1 MTIFFEEEYKYQ
13 FEFDSKKLA
22 EDVINAAIEYMEFP
36 FEAEVSV
43 TITDLDGIHAINKEF
58 RDIDRPTDVLSFPM
72 IEYKEAGFFDDLEEQ
87 DELFNPESGEIML
100 GDIVLCVPKIIEQ
113 ASEYGHSQKREYA
126 FLIAHS
132 MLHLFGFDH
141 LTESEAS
148 VMEKKQEEIL
158 ALLNITRD

>member
-1 MTIFFEEEYKYQ
+1 MTIFFEEEYKFQ